1 MRFNPKRLVAVP
13 SSKPGVARYVYGL
26 HSVIVVGDII
36 SFSSFGEGEMPLEV
50 KLEICRY
57 LGLEDPV
64 YLGRSVPADGTEAEE
79 VA

>member
-13 SSKPGVARYVYGL
+13 SSKPGVERYVYGL
-26 HSVIVVGDII
+26 HSIIKIGDII
-36 SFSSFGEGEMPLEV
+36 SFSSFGEGEMPLDT

-64 YLGRSVPADGTEAEE
+64 YLGSSEYGAEVAEE
-79 VA
+79 VT